1 MTDGFSA
8 GVPAGRPAAPF
19 HGGPAP
25 GRMLGGRYRLGNVI
39 GTGGSGTVYLADD
52 LSLGRQVAVK
62 VLHSSLVGDEA
73 FVERFRTEA
82 RLVASLADPH
92 VVAIYDWGVD
102 GQAYLVTEYLG
113 GGSLRSILSSGRT
126 LSPSQMLTVA
136 LEACR
141 ALDHAHRQGI
151 VHRDVKP
158 ANLLFGQDARLRIA
172 DFGLAEALTGASSR
186 ELFGGGGVIG
196 TARYA
201 SPEQAQG
208 LPLDGRS
215 DVYALALCMV
225 EGVTGHLPFVAD
237 TISDTLVARVGRD
250 VPIPDALGPLVPV
263 VAHAGTAD
271 VGNRPTARELGRMLL
286 DAAGRMAR
294 PEPLPLVGP
303 GEVGAAPMPGEAEHA
318 APSVFT
324 DPSGV
329 PTQAHSPIGVHSP
342 AAGRSPIRPGEAPA
356 DFHLPVRR
364 RRRWVG
370 TLMVAVLAAVAV
382 VGGLALWDAN
392 RPTTRAV
399 PSLVNTAGDSA
410 RSLLVELGW
419 TVEERYD
426 RRDDTVEGQV
436 LSMQPTAGT
445 RLDAGETV
453 VLLVSLGPARLPV
466 PEGLLGAS
474 ESEAARQIEEAG
486 LVVGS
491 VTRERSEDVA
501 FGLVM
506 EVLTTEAAVP
516 QGSAVDLLV
525 SEGPLPRLVPE
536 GLEGMMP
543 ADVVAELIALRLA
556 PTMGEEH
563 DEWVAAGRV
572 LRIEPPA
579 GTRIEVGDDV
589 RVVVSLGAVE
599 RVVPTMQGLSL
610 LAAESRLAAAGFR
623 DVVVE
628 GLPTDQADVDRS
640 EWMVTGQD
648 PAAGRRSLP
657 AATVTLVVIA
667 TG

>member
-1 MTDGFSA
+1 MTDGFSDGA
-8 GVPAGRPAAPF
+8 PAGP
-19 HGGPAP
+19 GGAMPAP
-25 GRMLGGRYRLGNVI
+25 GRMLGGRYRLGGVI

-73 FVERFRTEA
+73 FVERFRSEA

-126 LSPSQMLTVA
+126 LTPSQMLMVA

-172 DFGLAEALTGASSR
+172 DFGLADALTGTVSR

-208 LPLDGRS
+208 RPLDGRS

-237 TISDTLVARVGRD
+237 TIADTLAARVGRD

-263 VAHAGTAD
+263 VASAGTAE
-271 VGNRPTARELGRMLL
+271 VENRPTAREMGRLLL
-286 DAAGRMAR
+286 DVAGRMSR

-303 GEVGAAPMPGEAEHA
+303 GEVGAAPMPGEAEHG
-318 APSVFT
+318 APSVFV
-324 DPSGV
+324 DPG
-329 PTQAHSPIGVHSP
+329 PDTRAHSPVGSYSP
-342 AAGRSPIRPGEAPA
+342 VQPHAPGSGPQ
-356 DFHLPVRR
+356 PR
-364 RRRWVG
+364 RRRWR
-370 TLMVAVLAAVAV
+370 AVLVATALLVVAV
-382 VGGLALWDAN
+382 VGGWLLLSAG
-392 RPTTRAV
+392 RTTTRAI
-399 PSLVNTAGDSA
+399 PALVDTSGNSA

-419 TVEERYD
+419 LVEERYD
-426 RRDDTVEGQV
+426 RRDGSLEGQV
-436 LSMQPTAGT
+436 LSMQPPGGT
-445 RLDAGETV
+445 RLEAGETV
-453 VLLVSLGPARLPV
+453 VLVVSLGPARLPV
-466 PEGLLGAS
+466 PDDLVGVS
-474 ESEAARQIEEAG
+474 VEEAG
-486 LVVGS
+486 RRLEAAGLALGTVS
-491 VTRERSEDVA
+491 SEKDEAVA
-501 FGLVM
+501 VGLVLSVITVD
-506 EVLTTEAAVP
+506 ETLP
-516 QGSAVDLLV
+516 QGSEVDLVV
-525 SEGPLPRLVPE
+525 SGGPLPRVVPE
-536 GLEGMMP
+536 GLVGLMP

-563 DEWVAAGRV
+563 DEWIAAGRV
-572 LRIEPPA
+572 SRVEPVG
-579 GTRIEVGDDV
+579 GTRIQVNDDV
-589 RVVVSLGAVE
+589 RVVVSLGAKP
-599 RVVPTMQGLSL
+599 RPVPSLQGLSL
-610 LAAESRLAAAGFR
+610 VAAESRLAASGFR
-623 DVVVE
+623 TVVVE
-628 GLPTDQADVDRS
+628 GLPEGLAEGEVADRTLLVVVS
-640 EWMVTGQD
+640 QT
-648 PAAGRRSLP
+648 PLAGRREMP
-657 AATVTLVVIA
+657 ATTVTLVVRPA
-667 TG
+667 

>member
-1 MTDGFSA
+1 MTDGLSDGARGGPGSA
-8 GVPAGRPAAPF
+8 M
-19 HGGPAP
+19 PAP
-25 GRMLGGRYRLGNVI
+25 GRMLGGRYRLGGVI

-73 FVERFRTEA
+73 FVERFRAEA

-126 LSPSQMLTVA
+126 LAPSQMLMVS

-172 DFGLAEALTGASSR
+172 DFGLADALTGTVSR

-208 LPLDGRS
+208 QPLDGRS

-237 TISDTLVARVGRD
+237 TIADTLAARVGRD

-263 VAHAGTAD
+263 VAAAGTAE
-271 VGNRPTARELGRMLL
+271 VENRPTARELGRLLL
-286 DAAGRMAR
+286 DAAGRMSR

-303 GEVGAAPMPGEAEHA
+303 GEVGAAPMPGEAEHGA
-318 APSVFT
+318 SSVFA
-324 DPSGV
+324 DPG
-329 PTQAHSPIGVHSP
+329 PATRAHSPIGHSPVGSQSPVQPHPP
-342 AAGRSPIRPGEAPA
+342 AAGPRM
-356 DFHLPVRR
+356 RR
-364 RRRWVG
+364 RRRWRGVLVAAALLVG
-370 TLMVAVLAAVAV
+370 AV
-382 VGGLALWDAN
+382 VGGSALLSAG
-392 RPTTRAV
+392 RTTIRAV
-399 PSLVNTAGDSA
+399 PALEDTSGASA

-419 TVEERYD
+419 VVEERYD
-426 RRDDTVEGQV
+426 RRDGSLEGQV
-436 LSMQPTAGT
+436 LSMQPAGGT
-445 RLDAGETV
+445 RLEAGETV
-453 VLLVSLGPARLPV
+453 VLVVSLGPARLPV
-466 PEGLLGAS
+466 PDDLVGVGL
-474 ESEAARQIEEAG
+474 EEAG
-486 LVVGS
+486 RRL
-491 VTRERSEDVA
+491 EDAGLALGTVSSRKDEA
-501 FGLVM
+501 MSAGLVL
-506 EVLTTEAAVP
+506 EVATIDQTVP
-516 QGSAVDLLV
+516 QGSGVDLVV
-525 SEGPLPRLVPE
+525 SGGPLPRVVPE
-536 GLEGMMP
+536 GLEGLMP

-556 PTMGEEH
+556 PTMGEEY

-572 LRIEPPA
+572 SRVEPVA
-579 GTRIEVGDDV
+579 GTRVEVGDDV
-589 RVVVSLGAVE
+589 RVVVSMGAE
-599 RVVPTMQGLSL
+599 PRAVPSLEGLSL
-610 LAAESRLAAAGFR
+610 AAAEGRLAASGFR
-623 DVVVE
+623 TVVVE
-628 GLPTDQADVDRS
+628 GLPTDLAEGEVPDRTLLVVAS
-640 EWMVTGQD
+640 QT
-648 PAAGRRSLP
+648 PAAGRREMP
-657 AATVTLVVIA
+657 ATTVTLVVRPA
-667 TG
+667 

>member
-1 MTDGFSA
+1 
-8 GVPAGRPAAPF
+8 
-19 HGGPAP
+19 
-25 GRMLGGRYRLGNVI
+25 MLGGRYRLGGVI

-73 FVERFRTEA
+73 FVERFRAEA

-126 LSPSQMLTVA
+126 LSPSQMLMVS

-172 DFGLAEALTGASSR
+172 DFGLADALTGTASR

-208 LPLDGRS
+208 QPLDGRS

-237 TISDTLVARVGRD
+237 TIADTLAARVGRD

-263 VAHAGTAD
+263 VAAAGTAG
-271 VGNRPTARELGRMLL
+271 VENRPTARELGRLLL
-286 DAAGRMAR
+286 DAAGRMSR

-303 GEVGAAPMPGEAEHA
+303 GEVGAEPMPGEAEHG
-318 APSVFT
+318 APSVFA
-324 DPSGV
+324 DPG
-329 PTQAHSPIGVHSP
+329 PATRAHSPIGVHSP
-342 AAGRSPIRPGEAPA
+342 VRPQAPVAGPRP
-356 DFHLPVRR
+356 RR
-364 RRRWVG
+364 RRRWRGV
-370 TLMVAVLAAVAV
+370 LVAAAVVVGVV
-382 VGGLALWDAN
+382 VGGSALLSAG
-392 RPTTRAV
+392 RTTTRAV
-399 PSLVNTAGDSA
+399 PALVDTSGDSA

-419 TVEERYD
+419 LVEERYD
-426 RRDDTVEGQV
+426 RRDGSLEGQV
-436 LSMQPTAGT
+436 LSMQPPGGT
-445 RLDAGETV
+445 RLEAGETV
-453 VLLVSLGPARLPV
+453 VLVVSLGPARLPV
-466 PEGLLGAS
+466 PDDLVGVG
-474 ESEAARQIEEAG
+474 IEEAG
-486 LVVGS
+486 RRLEDAGLTLGTVS
-491 VTRERSEDVA
+491 TRKDEDLA
-501 FGLVM
+501 PGLVLAVATVD
-506 EVLTTEAAVP
+506 ETVP
-516 QGSAVDLLV
+516 QGSGVDLVV
-525 SEGPLPRLVPE
+525 SGGPLPRVVPE
-536 GLEGMMP
+536 GLMGLMP
-543 ADVVAELIALRLA
+543 ADVVAELIAIRLA

-572 LRIEPPA
+572 SRVEPVG
-579 GTRIEVGDDV
+579 GTRVEVGDDV
-589 RVVVSLGAVE
+589 RVVVSLGAE
-599 RVVPTMQGLSL
+599 PRAVPSLEGLSL
-610 LAAESRLAAAGFR
+610 AAAESRLAASGFR
-623 DVVVE
+623 TVVVE
-628 GLPTDQADVDRS
+628 GLPDDLAEGEVPDRTLLVVAS
-640 EWMVTGQD
+640 QT
-648 PAAGRRSLP
+648 PAAGRREMP
-657 AATVTLVVIA
+657 ATTVTLVVRPA
-667 TG
+667 

>member
-1 MTDGFSA
+1 MTDGFSDGA
-8 GVPAGRPAAPF
+8 PAGP
-19 HGGPAP
+19 GGAMPAP
-25 GRMLGGRYRLGNVI
+25 GRMLGGRYRLGGVI

-73 FVERFRTEA
+73 FVERFRSEA

-126 LSPSQMLTVA
+126 LTPSQMLMVA

-172 DFGLAEALTGASSR
+172 DFGLAEALTGTVSR

-208 LPLDGRS
+208 RPLDGRS

-237 TISDTLVARVGRD
+237 TIADTLAARVGRD

-263 VAHAGTAD
+263 VASAGTAE
-271 VGNRPTARELGRMLL
+271 VENRPTAREMGRLLL
-286 DAAGRMAR
+286 DVAGRMSR

-303 GEVGAAPMPGEAEHA
+303 GEVGAAPMPGEAEHG
-318 APSVFT
+318 APSVFV
-324 DPSGV
+324 DPG
-329 PTQAHSPIGVHSP
+329 PTTLAHSPVESHSPVQPHAP
-342 AAGRSPIRPGEAPA
+342 AAGSQPR
-356 DFHLPVRR
+356 RR
-364 RRRWVG
+364 RRRWRGV
-370 TLMVAVLAAVAV
+370 LVAVALLVGAV
-382 VGGLALWDAN
+382 VGGSFLLSAG
-392 RPTTRAV
+392 RTTTRAV
-399 PSLVNTAGDSA
+399 PALVNTSGNSA

-419 TVEERYD
+419 LVEERYD
-426 RRDDTVEGQV
+426 RRDGSLEGQV
-436 LSMQPTAGT
+436 LSMQPPGGT
-445 RLDAGETV
+445 RLEAGETV
-453 VLLVSLGPARLPV
+453 VLVVSLGPARLPV
-466 PEGLLGAS
+466 PDDLVGVS
-474 ESEAARQIEEAG
+474 VEEAG
-486 LVVGS
+486 RRLEAAGLALGTVS
-491 VTRERSEDVA
+491 SEKDETVA
-501 FGLVM
+501 TGLVLSVATVD
-506 EVLTTEAAVP
+506 EAVP
-516 QGSAVDLLV
+516 QGSEVDLVV
-525 SEGPLPRLVPE
+525 SGGPLPRVVPKGLV
-536 GLEGMMP
+536 GLMP

-563 DEWVAAGRV
+563 DEWMAAGRV
-572 LRIEPPA
+572 SRIEPVG
-579 GTRIEVGDDV
+579 GTRIQVNDDV
-589 RVVVSLGAVE
+589 RVVVSLGAE
-599 RVVPTMQGLSL
+599 PRSVPSLEGLSL
-610 LAAESRLAAAGFR
+610 VAAESRLAASGFR
-623 DVVVE
+623 TVVVE
-628 GLPTDQADVDRS
+628 GLTDGEVVDRTLLVVVS
-640 EWMVTGQD
+640 QT
-648 PAAGRRSLP
+648 PPAGRREMP
-657 AATVTLVVIA
+657 ATTVTLVVRPA
-667 TG
+667 

>member
-1 MTDGFSA
+1 M
-8 GVPAGRPAAPF
+8 
-19 HGGPAP
+19 PAP
-25 GRMLGGRYRLGNVI
+25 GRMLGGRYRLGGVI

-73 FVERFRTEA
+73 FVERFRSEA

-126 LSPSQMLTVA
+126 LTPSQMLMVA

-172 DFGLAEALTGASSR
+172 DFGLAEALTGTVSR

-208 LPLDGRS
+208 RPLDGRS

-237 TISDTLVARVGRD
+237 TIADTLAARVGRD

-263 VAHAGTAD
+263 VASAGTAE
-271 VGNRPTARELGRMLL
+271 VENRPTAREMGRLLL
-286 DAAGRMAR
+286 DVAGRMSR

-303 GEVGAAPMPGEAEHA
+303 GEVGAAPMPGEAEHG
-318 APSVFT
+318 APSVFV
-324 DPSGV
+324 DPG
-329 PTQAHSPIGVHSP
+329 PTTLAHSPVESHSPVQPHVP
-342 AAGRSPIRPGEAPA
+342 AAGSQPR
-356 DFHLPVRR
+356 RR
-364 RRRWVG
+364 RRRWRGV
-370 TLMVAVLAAVAV
+370 LVAVALLVGAV
-382 VGGLALWDAN
+382 VGGSFLLSAG
-392 RPTTRAV
+392 RTTTRAV
-399 PSLVNTAGDSA
+399 PALVNTSGNSA

-419 TVEERYD
+419 LVEERYD
-426 RRDDTVEGQV
+426 RRDGSLEGQV
-436 LSMQPTAGT
+436 LSMQPPGGT
-445 RLDAGETV
+445 RLEAGETV
-453 VLLVSLGPARLPV
+453 VLVVSLGPARLPV
-466 PEGLLGAS
+466 PDDLVGVS
-474 ESEAARQIEEAG
+474 VEEAG
-486 LVVGS
+486 RRLEAAGLALGTVS
-491 VTRERSEDVA
+491 SEKDETVA
-501 FGLVM
+501 TGLVLSVATVD
-506 EVLTTEAAVP
+506 EAVP
-516 QGSAVDLLV
+516 QGSEVDLVV
-525 SEGPLPRLVPE
+525 SGGPLPRVVPKGLV
-536 GLEGMMP
+536 GLMP

-563 DEWVAAGRV
+563 DEWMAAGRV
-572 LRIEPPA
+572 SRIEPVG
-579 GTRIEVGDDV
+579 GTRIQVNDDV
-589 RVVVSLGAVE
+589 RVVVSLGAE
-599 RVVPTMQGLSL
+599 PRSVPSLEGLSL
-610 LAAESRLAAAGFR
+610 VAAESRLAASGFR
-623 DVVVE
+623 TVVVE
-628 GLPTDQADVDRS
+628 GLTDGEVVDRTLLVVVS
-640 EWMVTGQD
+640 QT
-648 PAAGRRSLP
+648 PPAGRREMP
-657 AATVTLVVIA
+657 ATTVTLVVRPA
-667 TG
+667 